1 MYRVYLAEGLVVKVD
16 FTTFSYWAICATILY
31 CNFSLEEGLLVTL
44 QIRPYTL
51 ADFDGLLAVQR
62 EAFPP
67 PFPEALWWQKEQI
80 AAHVNT
86 FPQGAMA
93 AVADGVIAGS
103 ATALLIKY
111 DGKPHTWAEVSDNGW
126 IQGSHRA
133 DGDSLYGIDVCVRPS
148 FRGQGVAKALYHA
161 RQQLVVEL
169 GLKRFLAGCR
179 IPNFHEHADMM
190 SADEYV
196 ERVVRGEIYDLVLSF
211 MLKQGLRPIQVLPDY
226 LEDEES
232 LHKAVLVEWPNPNL

>member
-1 MYRVYLAEGLVVKVD
+1 MTV
-16 FTTFSYWAICATILY
+16 
-31 CNFSLEEGLLVTL
+31 

-51 ADFDGLLAVQR
+51 EDFAGLLEVQR

-67 PFPEALWWQKEQI
+67 PFPEELWWQREQI

-86 FPQGAMA
+86 FPQGTML
-93 AVADGVIAGS
+93 AVVDGVIAGS
-103 ATALLIKY
+103 ATSLLIKH

-126 IQGSHRA
+126 IAGRHQP

-148 FRGQGVAKALYHA
+148 FRGKGVAKALYQA

-179 IPNFHEHADMM
+179 IPNFHEHADKM
-190 SADEYV
+190 SAEQYV
-196 ERVVRGEIYDLVLSF
+196 ERVVSGELSDLVLSF
-211 MLKQGLRPIQVLPDY
+211 MLKQGLRPLQVLDDY
-226 LEDEES
+226 LEDAES
-232 LHKAVLVEWPNPNL
+232 LHKAVLVEWPNPDLIR